1 MRWMRVLA
9 GVVGVFA
16 IVAIGIVVFVATL
29 DLNAYKT
36 DIEAVVEEAT
46 GRTLAIEG
54 DIGLAWTPRP
64 TLTTD
69 TVRFANAPWGSR
81 ADMATIGRLEVAVEV
96 LPLLSGTLDVQRVG
110 LAGVDVLL
118 ERNADGVGNWAFIDK
133 DTGEGPGAGA
143 GSGPAP
149 VPLLR
154 EVSLRD
160 ITVTWRPEPGGAAQT
175 VQVAT
180 LDLSG
185 EGPADPL
192 DVTLE
197 ADLDGDAV
205 TLNGT
210 LPAVSEVL
218 REGATLPVDVTGCL
232 GGREIAFAAN
242 LRYRLGRDGA
252 LASVE
257 AERLTLGLDGRT
269 ITGSTSVA
277 LDGAR
282 PMFRLALE
290 ADEIAL
296 PAAADGAEESE
307 ESESAALDAP
317 LPFDLLTLADGD
329 IDLALGRLTRG
340 DLTLTDIAVRAVL
353 RDGVLTL
360 DRLDALLADGR
371 IEASG
376 LVDASGSTPRQSITA
391 TWRGADFGRLAQD
404 LSGVDTFDGR
414 GDAALDL
421 AATGA
426 SVGDMLAG
434 LGGTAWIVAE
444 QGRIS
449 NADWELI
456 AEDLTAKFLPFAED
470 TGRGAL
476 NCAVGRWTLTRG
488 VAETRLLMVDSDR
501 ATVAGEGTI
510 DLARE
515 RLDMRLVP
523 KPKDTSLVSLATPIL
538 LSGALRDPEI
548 SLDPLAVAKGIGSMV
563 GGAAVAGP
571 FALLLPFVS
580 AGSEEPACPEAI
592 AIAQGRKAMPE
603 GGAPD
608 GGASNSGTSKSGAP
622 GEQPNKPGGIKGLFD
637 SLRRAVE

>member
-29 DLNAYKT
+29 DLNAYKA
-36 DIEAVVEEAT
+36 DIEAVVEETT
-46 GRTLAIEG
+46 GRTLAIDG
-54 DIGLAWTPRP
+54 DIGLSWTPRP
-64 TLTTD
+64 TLTTN

-81 ADMATIGRLEVAVEV
+81 ADMATVGRLEVAVEV
-96 LPLLSGTLDVQRVG
+96 LPLLSGTLDVQRVS
-110 LAGVDVLL
+110 LAEVDLLL
-118 ERNADGVGNWAFIDK
+118 ERNADGAGNWAFIDK
-133 DTGEGPGAGA
+133 DTRGGPGAGA
-143 GSGPAP
+143 GSGPAS

-160 ITVTWRPEPGGAAQT
+160 ITVTWRPEPGGTAQT
-175 VQVAT
+175 VQIAT
-180 LDLSG
+180 LDLVG
-185 EGPADPL
+185 DGPADPL

-197 ADLDGDAV
+197 ADVDGDAV

-218 REGATLPVDVTGCL
+218 REGATLPIDVTGRL
-232 GGREIAFAAN
+232 GDREIAVAAN
-242 LRYRLGRDGA
+242 LRYGLGRDGA

-257 AERLTLGLDGRT
+257 ADRLTVGLDGQT
-269 ITGSTSVA
+269 VTGSASVA
-277 LDGAR
+277 LDGPR
-282 PMFRLALE
+282 PMLRLALE
-290 ADEIAL
+290 ADEIVL
-296 PAAADGAEESE
+296 PAAVEGATEGAAAPGGD
-307 ESESAALDAP
+307 AALDAP
-317 LPFDLLTLADGD
+317 LPFDLLSLADGD
-329 IDLALGRLTRG
+329 VDLALGRLTRG
-340 DLTLTDIAVRAVL
+340 ELTLTDIALKADL

-360 DRLDALLADGR
+360 DSFEALLADGR

-376 LVDASGSTPRQSITA
+376 QVDTSGSTPRQSFTA

-404 LSGVDTFDGR
+404 LYGFDTLEGR

-421 AATGA
+421 TASGA
-426 SVGDMLAG
+426 SVGDMVAG

-444 QGRIS
+444 EGRIS

-456 AEDLTAKFLPFAED
+456 AEDLTAKFLPFVED
-470 TGRGAL
+470 SDRGAL
-476 NCAVGRWTLTRG
+476 NCAVGRWTLKRG
-488 VAETRLLMVDSDR
+488 VAETRILMIDSDR
-501 ATVAGEGTI
+501 ATIAGEGTV

-523 KPKDTSLVSLATPIL
+523 KPKDASLVSLSTPIL
-538 LSGALRDPEI
+538 LTGPLRDPQI
-548 SLDPLAVAKGIGSMV
+548 SPDPLAVAKGIGSMV

-580 AGSEEPACPEAI
+580 PGSDAPACPDAI

-603 GGAPD
+603 SGASGSGASD
-608 GGASNSGTSKSGAP
+608 GGSS
-622 GEQPNKPGGIKGLFD
+622 GEQPDKPGGIKGLFD